1 LSDLSDLYGEIG
13 DLTMLVK
20 IETKVDERLAK
31 IAEQLIG
38 WYFDT
43 RGVLCCMWNNK
54 LFTIFVNSTDD
65 TIDICV
71 DELSNRGYFENNI
84 VWETLDLNNNVNQ
97 QVAQIM
103 LERR

>member
-1 LSDLSDLYGEIG
+1 M
-13 DLTMLVK
+13 LT
-20 IETKVDERLAK
+20 IETKIDERLTK
-31 IAEQLIG
+31 IAKELIG
-38 WYFDT
+38 WYFDA
-43 RGVLCCMWNNK
+43 RGVLCCMRANK

-71 DELSNRGYFENNI
+71 DELSGRGYFENN
-84 VWETLDLNNNVNQ
+84 VAWETLNLDKNINQ